1 MDERKARKQAALAAI
16 RRQEEALSM
25 AVRDHQMAVCEWLE
39 APNGTT
45 KDAYKARMDAAA
57 DVVVNERANL
67 FNLIN
72 ISIDLE
78 E

>member
-25 AVRDHQMAVCEWLE
+25 AVRDHQMAMCKWLE
-39 APNGTT
+39 VPSGPTRTT
-45 KDAYKARMDAAA
+45 YKARMDAAA
-57 DVVVNERANL
+57 NVVINERVNL

-72 ISIDLE
+72 ISIDLGE
-78 E
+78 